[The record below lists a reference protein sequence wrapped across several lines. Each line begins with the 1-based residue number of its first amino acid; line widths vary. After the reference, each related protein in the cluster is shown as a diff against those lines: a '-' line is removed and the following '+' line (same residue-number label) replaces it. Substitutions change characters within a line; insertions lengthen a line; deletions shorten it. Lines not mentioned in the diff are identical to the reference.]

1 MLTVAKKLNEK
12 QRYNT
17 MNFNLRLVTIFPLVV
32 LLMTLCSSCGNKNRK
47 VMLERSGN
55 IVYVDSSQ
63 DITTSDE
70 LAGFYTQDL
79 QAYNK
84 VFNDSTI
91 FVSGYVRRVDEEHAE
106 VILANNSGVTLV
118 CVLKDTVALQYLR
131 RSDRVLFKGVCKAVS
146 GKNLILVGDC
156 LVAQIRQ

>member
-1 MLTVAKKLNEK
+1 
-12 QRYNT
+12 
-17 MNFNLRLVTIFPLVV
+17 MNLGIRDVGVFTIAV
-32 LLMTLCSSCGNKNRK
+32 LLTALFSSCGNRDRQ
-47 VMLERSGN
+47 VMLERSVS

-70 LAGFYTQDL
+70 LAGFYTQNL
-79 QAYNK
+79 SAYNK

>member
-1 MLTVAKKLNEK
+1 
-12 QRYNT
+12 
-17 MNFNLRLVTIFPLVV
+17 MNLGIRDVGVFTIAV
-32 LLMTLCSSCGNKNRK
+32 LLTALFSSCGNRDRQ
-47 VMLERSGN
+47 VMLERSVS

-70 LAGFYTQDL
+70 LAGFYTQNL
-79 QAYNK
+79 SAYNK

-91 FVSGYVRRVDEEHAE
+91 LVSGYVRRVDEEHAE

>member
-1 MLTVAKKLNEK
+1 
-12 QRYNT
+12 
-17 MNFNLRLVTIFPLVV
+17 MNLGIRDVGVFTIAV
-32 LLMTLCSSCGNKNRK
+32 LLTALFSSCGNRDRQ
-47 VMLERSGN
+47 VMLERSVS

-70 LAGFYTQDL
+70 LAAFYTQNL
-79 QAYNK
+79 SAYNRT
-84 VFNDSTI
+84 FNDSTI